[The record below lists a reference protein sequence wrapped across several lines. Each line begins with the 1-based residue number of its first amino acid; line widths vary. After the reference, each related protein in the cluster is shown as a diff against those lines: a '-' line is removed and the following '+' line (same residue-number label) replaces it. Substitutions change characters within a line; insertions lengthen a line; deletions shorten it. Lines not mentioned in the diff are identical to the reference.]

1 MYVCSSA
8 QDYHILCILCGDQQ
22 YSTSDSYKKHFNRLN
37 MRGSASNTGFVGL
50 LEFCRESFVFLLY
63 YVNIMR
69 VAGGSTRS

>member
-1 MYVCSSA
+1 MC
-8 QDYHILCILCGDQQ
+8 
-22 YSTSDSYKKHFNRLN
+22 
-37 MRGSASNTGFVGL
+37 GSASNTSFVGL